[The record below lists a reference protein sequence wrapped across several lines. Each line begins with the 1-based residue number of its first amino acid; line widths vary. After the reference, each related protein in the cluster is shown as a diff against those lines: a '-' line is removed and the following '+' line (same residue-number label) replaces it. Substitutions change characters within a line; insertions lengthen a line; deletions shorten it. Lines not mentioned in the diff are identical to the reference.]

1 MQDVGVRLY
10 SSMKTE
16 REPLEFA
23 VKRRDLERQINTFQ
37 LDRKGL
43 DQKLTELSKIYIGD
57 PNFDSMKQYLISY
70 AQRRGQETVEEMNM
84 RHQREIEQEN
94 PSSDNSKKKSFLSK
108 FRTGDEYSDIGYM
121 TGGGVVNPRETH
133 GQMVTRHG
141 WERFIQSNKTRP
153 VEFILDE
160 YSKLIAEETNAQKRS
175 YLINIQKYFAKN
187 FQNIRNMTEKELLQR
202 QQIDR
207 EMQKS
212 NTPWIK
218 STKSEKDRQREEEE
232 AMARGEYDRV
242 VLGAN
247 LRPSADMFRLP
258 ETPFEQGARH
268 LLEAKIRM
276 GQIQDQKQLRKV
288 FDEAFPVPQ
297 TEEEK
302 QRSDLFF
309 YDLLRYL
316 ATYKLP
322 AVRES
327 DKDYKTRT
335 DMERKDM
342 AEKMLKQKRVGAEL
356 TLFMY

>member
-1 MQDVGVRLY
+1 
-10 SSMKTE
+10 MKTE

-23 VKRRDLERQINTFQ
+23 VKRRDLEKQINTFQ

-43 DQKLTELSKIYIGD
+43 DQKLAELSKIYVGD

-94 PSSDNSKKKSFLSK
+94 PSSSTSKKKSFLSK
-108 FRTGDEYSDIGYM
+108 FRSGDEYSDIGYM

-133 GQMVTRHG
+133 DQMATRHG
-141 WERFIQSNKTRP
+141 WERFIQTNKTRP

-160 YSKLIAEETNAQKRS
+160 YSKLIAEEPNAQKRS

-218 STKSEKDRQREEEE
+218 STKSEKDLQREEEE

-247 LRPSADMFRLP
+247 LRDGSKLFNEYETDAQQEVRQVLEKRILNGEFRALEDLKTVIVT
-258 ETPFEQGARH
+258 ETDGLFKSLVTRSKFMQDLVSFYNARRGKFNEME
-268 LLEAKIRM
+268 LEDRH
-276 GQIQDQKQLRKV
+276 
-288 FDEAFPVPQ
+288 
-297 TEEEK
+297 
-302 QRSDLFF
+302 RS
-309 YDLLRYL
+309 
-316 ATYKLP
+316 
-322 AVRES
+322 
-327 DKDYKTRT
+327 
-335 DMERKDM
+335 ERF
-342 AEKMLKQKRVGAEL
+342 ANEGLKQKSLVAQQL